1 MKKINE
7 DIADIISAPMKYVA
21 FIDAGSYVTRG
32 NGLLTIIFPDLG
44 PAEIS
49 KWFRELG
56 RTESFKKNEATFK
69 SISSRFSSLPALKG
83 LLITLKKLK
92 KMQPTEEERADFDA
106 DMKRVMSKIA
116 KIISSKMTDEDK
128 ELFDSISAELN
139 VVAETITS
147 KLDDSIVVGQE
158 EKPEEPEEKET
169 GDDEESGDD
178 GMDSETSDTGD
189 TAPVEDA
196 GEEETSEALQRRVKN
211 IVREILKKAVT
222 KK

>member
-1 MKKINE
+1 
-7 DIADIISAPMKYVA
+7 
-21 FIDAGSYVTRG
+21 
-32 NGLLTIIFPDLG
+32 
-44 PAEIS
+44 
-49 KWFRELG
+49 
-56 RTESFKKNEATFK
+56 
-69 SISSRFSSLPALKG
+69 
-83 LLITLKKLK
+83 
-92 KMQPTEEERADFDA
+92 MQPTEEERADFDA